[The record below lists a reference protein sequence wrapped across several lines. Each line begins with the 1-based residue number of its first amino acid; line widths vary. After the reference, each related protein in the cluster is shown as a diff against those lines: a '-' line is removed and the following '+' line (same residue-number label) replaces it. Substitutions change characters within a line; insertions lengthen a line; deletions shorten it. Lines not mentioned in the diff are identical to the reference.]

1 MVTATLP
8 PGEHAITLTVS
19 DGKGGT
25 DTDELTVTVNDTTPP
40 TMTLALSP
48 TVLGPANHKLAPV
61 IAEIAVHDACDA
73 EPPSVE
79 LLSVVSSEGA
89 NGRGDGN
96 TSTDIVNADIGT
108 DDRDFE
114 LRAERSGR
122 ASERTYTATYR
133 ATNLAGH
140 QTEASAQVVVPHD
153 RGRKQ

>member
-1 MVTATLP
+1 M
-8 PGEHAITLTVS
+8 
-19 DGKGGT
+19 
-25 DTDELTVTVNDTTPP
+25 
-40 TMTLALSP
+40 
-48 TVLGPANHKLAPV
+48 
-61 IAEIAVHDACDA
+61 IAEIAVHDTCDA

-108 DDRDFE
+108 DDRELE

-133 ATNLAGH
+133 ATDLAGN
-140 QTEASAQVVVPHD
+140 QTEASAQVIVPHD